1 MFKEGNF
8 IKEKVQGS
16 KQWKVM
22 KDTGIWYEILNC
34 QQRVMLFHRVAHKH
48 WKLVAEDD
56 RYLWLAGKEFK
67 SKENEKRIRTKAR

>member
-1 MFKEGNF
+1 MFEEGNF

-34 QQRVMLFHRVAHKH
+34 QQRVMLFHRIAHKH
-48 WKLVAEDD
+48 WRLVAEDD
-56 RYLWLAGKEFK
+56 TIQPPKKRTYKLRK
-67 SKENEKRIRTKAR
+67 SV